1 MARGRCGRPTR
12 KRISLSR
19 VKVLIGRRPF
29 SAAFPTTLSN
39 LVEAMW
45 ARLVTLLGRSCSGGD
60 AAASI
65 EGCSGHCG
73 WLAHPPTGGSGGD
86 ATLA

>member
-1 MARGRCGRPTR
+1 
-12 KRISLSR
+12 
-19 VKVLIGRRPF
+19 
-29 SAAFPTTLSN
+29 
-39 LVEAMW
+39 MW
-45 ARLVTLLGRSCSGGD
+45 ARFVTLLGRSCSGGD

-65 EGCSGHCG
+65 EGRSDHCG